1 MTGKKWKRAA
11 GSLTAV
17 LSAVFLSACGDN
29 LKTSLPMTKNI
40 GGHTGKEE
48 KEQEIK
54 RIDRKE
60 REMQERQE
68 RREKIANAQ
77 TDENIS
83 TPTVKPKRNRVS
95 KPIDAYEF
103 EYDETDGEED
113 YQD

>member
-1 MTGKKWKRAA
+1 MINKQMQNK
-11 GSLTAV
+11 
-17 LSAVFLSACGDN
+17 
-29 LKTSLPMTKNI
+29 
-40 GGHTGKEE
+40 KEE

-68 RREKIANAQ
+68 RREKIANVQA
-77 TDENIS
+77 DENIS

-103 EYDETDGEED
+103 EYGLRKSRKMSRERRLSRLKD
-113 YQD
+113 